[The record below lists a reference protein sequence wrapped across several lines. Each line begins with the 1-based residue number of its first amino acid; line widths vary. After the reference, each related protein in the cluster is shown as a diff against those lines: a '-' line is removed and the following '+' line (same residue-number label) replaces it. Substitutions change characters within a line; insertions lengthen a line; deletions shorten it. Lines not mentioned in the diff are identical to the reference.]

1 MSREKVPFGA
11 TTGIGSLPHH
21 NIDAALEYAFRF
33 EIPFLPQIPMR
44 NPWEFSLPQGLDGI
58 PGIRVESDGSVLLD
72 TGVWVGR
79 AKDFDDKLSHAFDQ
93 ASQASAFEAF
103 EPSAATS
110 SSWQP
115 FLWELQ
121 ERGTRVAKIQTVGPL
136 TAQWSLRST
145 DNERLDQHPD
155 ISRQIFRLV
164 LARALG
170 MARRL
175 LSIGVTPVLYL
186 DEPAL
191 FIFSSENPAHLLGL
205 QQLKV
210 LVQTLQKEGVAVG
223 LHCCSNTKWEALG
236 QLGLDFLSFDTR
248 LSLASLLDSQ
258 AWVAQFIAQGGRLSL
273 GIVPTTDGGEAIT
286 SLRGR
291 VLQSEVSSAMEEALG
306 PVAQTALNQALWTPA
321 CGLALHTPRDAEHVL
336 SVLLDA
342 RQGAARLH

>member
-1 MSREKVPFGA
+1 MNHKIPFGA
-11 TTGIGSLPHH
+11 TCGIGSLPHH

-33 EIPFLPQIPMR
+33 DIPFLPQIPMR

-72 TGVWVGR
+72 SSVWVGR
-79 AKDFDDKLSHAFDQ
+79 AKAFDEKLSHAFDQ
-93 ASQASAFEAF
+93 AMHASAFEAF

-121 ERGTRVAKIQTVGPL
+121 ERGTVIAKIQTVGPL
-136 TAQWSLRST
+136 TAQWSMRST
-145 DNERLDQHPD
+145 DGKRLDQHPD
-155 ISRQIFRLV
+155 ISNQIFRLV

-175 LSIGVTPVLYL
+175 ISIGVTPILYL

-191 FIFSSENPAHLLGL
+191 FIFSPENAAHLLGL
-205 QQLKV
+205 AQLKV

-236 QLGLDFLSFDTR
+236 QLGLDFLSFDTT
-248 LSLASLLDSQ
+248 LSLASLLESHR
-258 AWVAQFIAQGGRLSL
+258 WVGQFIAGGGRLSL
-273 GIVPTTDGGEAIT
+273 GVVPTTDGGSA
-286 SLRGR
+286 LAALKGR
-291 VLQSEVSSAMEEALG
+291 ELHAAVAQALSDALG
-306 PVAQTALNQALWTPA
+306 PQAQTALAQALWTPA
-321 CGLALHTPRDAEHVL
+321 CGLALHTPKDAEHVL
-336 SVLLDA
+336 TLLSDA
-342 RQGAARLH
+342 RQGTASLH